1 MKVNRHPIILCP
13 HTGSPNMTTRT
24 RSDKHF
30 SPYQQF
36 SRSAW
41 AELRANTPLTLSE
54 ADLSELHGINE
65 KVSLKEVVDI
75 YLPLSRLLNLYVAA
89 SQELYKVTDTFFS
102 SRSPKVPYVIGI
114 AGSVAVGKSTAARI
128 LQALL
133 ARWPHHPKV
142 DLVTTDGFL
151 YPNRTLDKKGIMN
164 RKGFPESYD
173 QKRLIRFVA
182 DVKSGRAEVTAPTYS
197 HVTYDIIPGKMQ
209 SIHQP
214 DIMIIEGL
222 NVLQSNGVKR
232 RHKPQVFLSDFFDFS
247 IYVDAKEK
255 DIIRW
260 YIDRFL
266 TLRRT
271 IFRDNASYFH
281 RFSKLS
287 IEGSRLLARKIWT
300 EINGLNLRENI
311 LPTRNRAQL
320 ILKKGPNHK
329 IEYVKLRKL

>member
-1 MKVNRHPIILCP
+1 MKRN
-13 HTGSPNMTTRT
+13 TTKKT
-24 RSDKHF
+24 SAEKQF

-36 SRSAW
+36 SRNAW
-41 AELRANTPLTLSE
+41 AKLRANTPLTLSE

-65 KVSLKEVVDI
+65 KVSLKEVVEI
-75 YLPLSRLLNLYVAA
+75 YLPLSRLLNLYIAA
-89 SQELYKVTDTFFS
+89 TQDLYKVTDTFLA
-102 SRSPKVPYVIGI
+102 SRSAKVPYVIGI

-151 YPNRTLDKKGIMN
+151 YPNRTLEKYGIMT

-173 QKRLIRFVA
+173 LKKLIRFVA
-182 DVKSGRAEVTAPTYS
+182 DVKSGRAEVTAPIYS
-197 HVTYDIIPGKMQ
+197 HVTYDIVPGKLQ
-209 SIHQP
+209 TIRQP
-214 DIMIIEGL
+214 DIMILEGL
-222 NVLQSNGVKR
+222 NVLQSNGVKSR
-232 RHKPQVFLSDFFDFS
+232 QKPQVFLSDFFDFS
-247 IYVDAKEK
+247 IYVDGDEK
-255 DIIRW
+255 HIIQW

-287 IEGSRLLARKIWT
+287 VKGSIQLARKIWT
-300 EINGLNLRENI
+300 EINGLNLKENI

-329 IEYVKLRKL
+329 VEYVKLRKL

>member
-1 MKVNRHPIILCP
+1 
-13 HTGSPNMTTRT
+13 MTRRT
-24 RSDKHF
+24 PSDKQF

-41 AELRANTPLTLSE
+41 AKLRANTPLTLSE

-89 SQELYKVTDTFFS
+89 SQELYKVTDTFIS
-102 SRSPKVPYVIGI
+102 NRSAKVPYVIGI
-114 AGSVAVGKSTAARI
+114 AGSVAVGKSTAGRI

-173 QKRLIRFVA
+173 QKRLIQFVA
-182 DVKSGRAEVTAPTYS
+182 DVKSGCAEVTAPMYS

-209 SIHQP
+209 TIRQP

-232 RHKPQVFLSDFFDFS
+232 RHKPQIFLSDFFDFS
-247 IYVDAKEK
+247 IYVDAEEK

-271 IFRDNASYFH
+271 IFRDSASYFH

-287 IEGSRLLARKIWT
+287 VAGSRLLARKIWT

-320 ILKKGPNHK
+320 ILKKGHNHK
-329 IEYVKLRKL
+329 VEYVKLRKL